1 MKADGDKNFE
11 HTYHVSPLFQMAA
24 SPPEY
29 ARIDARKLQRSPIM
43 ESTCNPFCSTALKS
57 AVTPAKVSEEP
68 IALETCVE
76 MMPT

>member
-24 SPPEY
+24 APPEY
-29 ARIDARKLQRSPIM
+29 ARIGARKLQWKVHA
-43 ESTCNPFCSTALKS
+43 TLFASTALKS

-68 IALETCVE
+68 ISLETCVE